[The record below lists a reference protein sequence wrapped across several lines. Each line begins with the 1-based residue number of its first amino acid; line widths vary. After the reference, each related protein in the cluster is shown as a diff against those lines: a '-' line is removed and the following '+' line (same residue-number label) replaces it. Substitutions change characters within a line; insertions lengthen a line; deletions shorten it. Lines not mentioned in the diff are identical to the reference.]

1 MAAMSRGRRLAPLA
15 LFMLVLAACGGSSG
29 GSTTTESKATL
40 VTPGLTPPDG
50 CYLTV
55 FLIEDVTRKQV
66 LQVQKQLLANR
77 FITQIAYVPRAL
89 ELKRFVKTH
98 PIVAKGMLFNPFS
111 DRFEVLLRTRSGI
124 FSVIGIFATHGG
136 PITNVKPSAACGQ
149 PS

>member
-1 MAAMSRGRRLAPLA
+1 MYRGRRLVPLA

-29 GSTTTESKATL
+29 GSTTADSTATL
-40 VTPGLTPPDG
+40 VTAGMTPPAG

-66 LQVQKQLLANR
+66 LQVQRQLLANR

-89 ELKRFVKTH
+89 ELRRFVKTH

-111 DRFEVLLRTRSGI
+111 DRFEVVLRSRSGM

>member
-1 MAAMSRGRRLAPLA
+1 MAAMSRGRRLAPFA

-29 GSTTTESKATL
+29 GSTTTEKTATL
-40 VTPGLTPPDG
+40 VTPGLTPPTG

-77 FITQIAYVPRAL
+77 FITRIAYVPRAL
-89 ELKRFVKTH
+89 ALKRFVKTH